1 VSEAATRVPHA
12 TPPPR
17 ILSID
22 LLRGASVLLMLFVN
36 EVAGVAG
43 APAFLRHKGAADD
56 AMTIT
61 DLVFPSF
68 LFVVGM
74 AIPFALGARLRGG
87 QARAAALRHVVRRAA
102 ALVVIGVLMVNAEH
116 GVPGWLSVPAW
127 NVLMTL
133 GVLLAWASP
142 REGFA
147 RVPGSWLR
155 AAGVALLLFVAI
167 AYRGADAT
175 GWLHL
180 RPHWW
185 GILGLIG
192 WAYLGV
198 ATAYWVAGDRPAVLT
213 GLLGLYGCVALA
225 DGAGGFGWPTIPGPL
240 VGGIVGTHGAV
251 VLAGTLLGVL
261 LIRHQHERGSP
272 WRFALEMLGYAGAL
286 ATAGLLLHTL
296 AGVDR
301 AFTIS
306 KIHAT
311 LPWGLLSA
319 ALTCAAWVLVF
330 VVVDVLGRA
339 HLPRLLVIA
348 GQNPLLAYLMA
359 PFLLS
364 LFALAAPLSQGRNLY
379 EALSQPMGVGLVRSA
394 VFAWLV
400 VRLSGFL
407 RTRGLR
413 FQL

>member
-1 VSEAATRVPHA
+1 MSEAATRVPHPV
-12 TPPPR
+12 PPPR

-36 EVAGVAG
+36 ELAGVAG

-56 AMTIT
+56 GMTIT

-74 AIPFALGARLRGG
+74 AIPFALGARRRGG
-87 QARAAALRHVVRRAA
+87 QARAAAFRHVVTRAA
-102 ALVVIGVLMVNAEH
+102 ALVLIGVLMVNAEH
-116 GVPGWLSVPAW
+116 AVPGWLSVPVW

-133 GVLLAWASP
+133 GVLLLWASP
-142 REGFA
+142 REGFG
-147 RVPGSWLR
+147 RVPGSALR
-155 AAGVALLLFVAI
+155 AAGVALLFCVAI
-167 AYRGADAT
+167 AYPGADTT
-175 GWLHL
+175 GWIHL

-198 ATAYWVAGDRPAVLT
+198 ATVYLLVGHRPAVLT

-251 VLAGTLLGVL
+251 VVAGTLLGVL
-261 LIRHQHERGSP
+261 LMRQQRERSSP

-286 ATAGLLLHTL
+286 AAAGLLLHTL
-296 AGVDR
+296 AGVER

-306 KIHAT
+306 KIHKT

-319 ALTCAAWVLVF
+319 SLTCAAWVAVF
-330 VVVDVLGRA
+330 VTADVLGQARW
-339 HLPRLLVIA
+339 PRSLVVA
-348 GQNPLLAYLMA
+348 GENPLLAYLMA

-364 LFALAAPLSQGRNLY
+364 LFALAAPLWDGRNLY
-379 EALSQPMGVGLVRSA
+379 EALGQPTGVGLVRSA
-394 VFAWLV
+394 VFAWLA
-400 VRLSGFL
+400 VRLSGWL
-407 RTRGLR
+407 RTRGVR